1 MSTNRLFCGIDV
13 AKHFHEATVIDA
25 NGNVL
30 CNGFKFSNTTSGKEQ
45 LDSKIKSLAGNNGTE
60 IIFGLEA
67 TGHYG
72 LNLYSNLIAQ
82 GQKVYVY
89 NPYAV
94 SLYRRSK
101 LRKTKNDRIDSYIIA
116 ELIQKGEQPETGLS
130 QSQGEL
136 KELSRFR
143 INMVDE
149 ISDRKR
155 QILCILDKVFPEYD
169 KVIKSTLGNCSL
181 KLLKEYSTPEEIAQ
195 LSLNKLAKLLQKY
208 SKGRYGRKE
217 AAGLKSAASNSF
229 GSTIGLDS
237 SKLHIKML
245 IEQIEFLSY
254 QLKQVDLALADLMS
268 KTNCPLATIPGIG
281 DTLAATIF
289 AEIGD
294 IKRFQGAKKLVA
306 YAGLDPS
313 TYESGQFK
321 ATTRHI
327 SKQGS
332 KYLRYAL
339 CTAANMAR
347 KYIPQLKEHYERVM
361 RNERRRHKVA
371 ICAVAIKL
379 THIIYALL
387 RDNRKFNQEFSIIT

>member
-1 MSTNRLFCGIDV
+1 MSTKYLFCGIDV
-13 AKHFHEATVIDA
+13 AKHFHEATVIDE
-25 NGNVL
+25 NGNIL
-30 CNGFKFSNTTSGKEQ
+30 CHGFKFSNTSSGKEQ
-45 LDSKIKSLAGNNGTE
+45 LDNKLKSLSGNNGTE
-60 IIFGLEA
+60 VIFGLEA

-72 LNLYSNLIAQ
+72 LNLYSSLIAQ
-82 GQKVYVY
+82 ERKVHIY

-101 LRKTKNDRIDSYIIA
+101 LRKAKNDRIDSYIIA
-116 ELIQKGEQPETGLS
+116 ELIQRGQRPASSHT
-130 QSQGEL
+130 QTQDEL

-143 INMVDE
+143 INLVSE

-169 KVIKSTLGNCSL
+169 KVIKSTLGSTSL
-181 KLLKEYSTPEEIAQ
+181 RLLKEYSTPEEIAQ
-195 LSLNKLAKLLQKY
+195 IGLNKLTKLLCQH
-208 SKGRYGRKE
+208 SKGRYGKKE
-217 AAGLKSAASNSF
+217 AVELKSAAANSF
-229 GSTIGLDS
+229 GQSIGLDS
-237 SKLHIKML
+237 SKLHMRL
-245 IEQIEFLSY
+245 LLEQLEFLGC
-254 QLKQVDLALADLMS
+254 QLKQIDLALAKLMQ
-268 KTNCPLATIPGIG
+268 KLECPLSSIPGIG
-281 DTLAATIF
+281 DTLAAMIL

-347 KYIPQLKEHYERVM
+347 MRIPELKKHYERVL
-361 RNERRRHKVA
+361 RSERKRHKLA

-387 RDNRKFNQEFSIIT
+387 RDNRKFNQELPVIT